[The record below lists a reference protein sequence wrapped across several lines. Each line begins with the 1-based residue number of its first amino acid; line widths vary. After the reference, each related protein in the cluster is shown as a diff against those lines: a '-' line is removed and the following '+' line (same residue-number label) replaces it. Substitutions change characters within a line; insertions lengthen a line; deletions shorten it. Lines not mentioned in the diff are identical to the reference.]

1 MTTGRDPA
9 AEWNR
14 VAAQLA
20 NMPDVIRQLEVSH
33 QDDGTGHCT
42 GCTTPGRGTRSVRYP
57 CSLASLAAE
66 AKRLRHMERKTPG
79 LTNGG

>member
-1 MTTGRDPA
+1 MTDPA
-9 AEWNR
+9 TEWRR

-20 NMPDVIRQLEVSH
+20 DMPDVVRQLEDKH
-33 QDDGTGHCT
+33 RDDGTGHCT

-66 AKRLRHMERKTPG
+66 ANRLRETERKTPG
-79 LTNGG
+79 LINGG